1 MIATSH
7 LDLLQKTFGFNSLRP
22 EQEPVIA
29 HVLAK
34 KDSLVLMPTG
44 GGKSLCYQFPAI
56 CMEGTT
62 IVISPLI
69 ALMKDQV
76 DALKLHGVSAAY
88 LNSTLDPSQ
97 EQATLHALRSG
108 GLDLLYLAPER
119 LFYRDGAFLN
129 ELEQLDISLFAIDE
143 THCISQWG
151 HDFRPDYVMLRQLK
165 KRFPAVPM
173 IALTATADAQTQ
185 EDILKQLGMD
195 QPKVFINSFD
205 RANIRYTVRP
215 KKNYINQLFDFLDKY
230 KNDSGIIY
238 CLSRKRTEEL
248 AEALRSE
255 GISALAYHAG
265 LAAQDRALTQ
275 EKFIKDEVKIIV
287 ATIAFGMG
295 IDKSNVRFVVHADLP
310 KNIEGYYQETGRAGR
325 DGIPSEALLFYG
337 AGDYFMLSRF
347 CEVEGNPE
355 QSQILQNKLRRMVD
369 YADSTVCRRKKLL
382 NYYDETHQGDC
393 GNCDNCLTERSMYDA
408 TVLAQKLLSTIG
420 RLDRPYGLSY
430 CIDILR
436 GSQAERISK
445 QHYELSTYGIGKDTS
460 KAHWTNIGKELIQ
473 LGLIEQ
479 SIGQYPTLS
488 LNDRSWV
495 VLHGKKKVELTERET
510 SREVEVEAPAYDKE
524 LFDLLKAE
532 RLGIAR
538 ELNLPAYAILPDN
551 TLMELATYLPFK
563 VDDLMNITGFGTVK
577 VNRYGGKF
585 TRLVKAHAEA
595 AGLESRMAEKAG
607 TRKLKRTTKKTSK
620 KKGLTPTAKKTLE
633 LFQKNMSLDA
643 IASER
648 DLNYR
653 TIQGHLADAVMANKL
668 PIERFVN
675 EQELATIAPIFDL
688 YPGLGMR
695 IVFDHLKERYPYEKI
710 RFVEAHV
717 KRQSALE
724 KS

>member
-1 MIATSH
+1 MIAPEH
-7 LDLLQKTFGFNSLRP
+7 LDLLQQSFGFNALRA
-22 EQEPVIA
+22 EQTPVIE
-29 HVLAK
+29 HVLSK

-76 DALKLHGVSAAY
+76 DALKLHGISAAY
-88 LNSTLDPSQ
+88 LNSTLDPAQ

-119 LFYRDGAFLN
+119 LFYGGGVFLSKLQ
-129 ELEQLDISLFAIDE
+129 ELDISLFAIDE

-165 KRFPAVPM
+165 KRFPKVPM
-173 IALTATADAQTQ
+173 IALTATADAQTR
-185 EDILKQLGMD
+185 EDILKQLGMNK
-195 QPKVFINSFD
+195 PKVFINSFD

-215 KKNYINQLFDFLDKY
+215 KKNYLNQLFDFLNKY
-230 KNDSGIIY
+230 KNESGIIY

-248 AEALRSE
+248 ADALRSE

-265 LAAQDRALTQ
+265 LASQDRAETQ

-325 DGIPSEALLFYG
+325 DGLPSEALLFYG

-347 CEVEGNPE
+347 CEVEGNPA
-355 QSQILQNKLRRMVD
+355 QSQILLNKLRRMVD
-369 YADSTVCRRKKLL
+369 YADSTVCRRKNLL
-382 NYYDETHQGDC
+382 NYFDESHEGNC
-393 GNCDNCLTERSMYDA
+393 GNCDNCLTERSTYNA
-408 TVLAQKLLSTIG
+408 TVQAQKLLSTIG

-430 CIDILR
+430 CIDVLR

-445 QHYELSTYGIGKDTS
+445 PHYELSTYGIGKDIS
-460 KAHWTNIGKELIQ
+460 KAQWMNIGKEMIQ
-473 LGLIEQ
+473 LGLLEQ

-488 LNDRSWV
+488 LNDKSWL
-495 VLHGKKKVELTERET
+495 VLHGKMNVELTERES
-510 SREVEVEAPAYDKE
+510 SREVVQEVPDYDKA
-524 LFDLLKAE
+524 LFDTLKAE
-532 RLGIAR
+532 RLIIAR

-551 TLMELATYLPFK
+551 TLMELAIYLPFEEE
-563 VDDLMNITGFGTVK
+563 DLINITGFGAVK
-577 VNRYGGKF
+577 VNRYGRKIV
-585 TRLVKAHAEA
+585 RIIKEHAEA
-595 AGLESRMAEKAG
+595 AGLESRMTEKPGA
-607 TRKLKRTTKKTSK
+607 RKLKRTTKKKSK
-620 KKGLTPTAKKTLE
+620 KPALTATSAKTLE
-633 LFQKNMSLDA
+633 LYREKKSLEE
-643 IASER
+643 IATER
-648 DLNYR
+648 NLNYR
-653 TIQGHLADAVMANKL
+653 TIQGHLADAVILNKL
-668 PIERFVN
+668 PVNEFVS

-688 YPGLGMR
+688 YPGLGLR
-695 IVFDHLKERYPYEKI
+695 IVFDHLKERYSYEKI

-717 KRQSALE
+717 KRE
-724 KS
+724 TVK